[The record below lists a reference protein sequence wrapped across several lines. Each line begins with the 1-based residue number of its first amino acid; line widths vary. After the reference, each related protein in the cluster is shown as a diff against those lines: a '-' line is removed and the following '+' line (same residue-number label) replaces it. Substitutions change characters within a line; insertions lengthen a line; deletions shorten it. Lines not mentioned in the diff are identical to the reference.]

1 MFDVG
6 RSKRAQRA
14 FAFDDITIVPSRRTR
29 GEEEVSLQ
37 WRIDAYTFAFPVL
50 AAPMDSVVSPATA
63 IKIGQLG
70 GLGVVNLEGLW
81 TRYDDPQ
88 PQLEQIIAIEDPI
101 EATRRMQSSSASGFP
116 KFGKR
121 ECRPPARSRRRTPRR
136 TRRPWWIPA
145 STSS

>member
-37 WRIDAYTFAFPVL
+37 WRIDAYTFAFPLL

-70 GLGVVNLEGLW
+70 GLGVLNLEGLW

-88 PQLEQIIAIEDPI
+88 PKLQEIIAIEDPI
-101 EATRRMQSSSASGFP
+101 EATR
-116 KFGKR
+116 
-121 ECRPPARSRRRTPRR
+121 
-136 TRRPWWIPA
+136 
-145 STSS
+145 

>member
-6 RSKRAQRA
+6 RSKRAQQA

-37 WRIDAYTFAFPVL
+37 WRIDAYSFDFPLL

-63 IKIGQLG
+63 IRIGQLG
-70 GLGVVNLEGLW
+70 GLGVLNLEGIW

-88 PQLEQIIAIEDPI
+88 PLLEEIIA
-101 EATRRMQSSSASGFP
+101 A
-116 KFGKR
+116 
-121 ECRPPARSRRRTPRR
+121 
-136 TRRPWWIPA
+136 
-145 STSS
+145 